1 MTEWIIALLLLV
13 SKSKMIGM
21 LFNVVHGQV
30 KKT

>member
-21 LFNVVHGQV
+21 LFNVVHVQV
-30 KKT
+30 KKS

>member
-13 SKSKMIGM
+13 SKSTMIGM